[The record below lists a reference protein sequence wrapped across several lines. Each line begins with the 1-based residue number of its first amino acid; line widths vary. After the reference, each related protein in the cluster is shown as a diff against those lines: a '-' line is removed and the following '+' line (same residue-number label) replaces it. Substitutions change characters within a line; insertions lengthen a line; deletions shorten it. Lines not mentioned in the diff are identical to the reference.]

1 MKTDIFPINYFNSV
15 LTPIK
20 AFVNRHKL
28 SWPNMIVVLIF
39 LNALMTIPIT
49 INFAQMD
56 SFPLGDLYPN
66 VEKIVEEQPLD
77 VFNEADYADGEMII
91 QEPFVFD
98 NAAGYIAGGVGDE
111 KEALMEEA
119 EHLILFE
126 QNQFVLIEE
135 GAPTTTVPYTE
146 DFSLAGTASSEEVME
161 ELGRQWFVQNQVFF
175 VAFFTFLLS
184 VLIFVMMLFLVFGS
198 AVFLFLTKNSPITS
212 ITTYKESVNL
222 ILNLLTLPTVASLI
236 LGLVYFDI
244 VWMTMLQMVGLI
256 GMLLYVY
263 YKTQFNDDKL
273 KPQNLEDQV

>member
-1 MKTDIFPINYFNSV
+1 MKTDIFPINYFKSV
-15 LTPIK
+15 WTPIK
-20 AFVNRHKL
+20 AFVNRHQL
-28 SWPNMIVVLIF
+28 SWPNMLVVLIF

-56 SFPLGDLYPN
+56 SFPLGDLYPQ
-66 VEKIVEEQPLD
+66 VESIVDEQPLD
-77 VFNEADYADGEMII
+77 VLNEADYANGEMII

-98 NAAGYIAGGVGDE
+98 NAAGYVAGGVGE
-111 KEALMEEA
+111 EQEELIAEA
-119 EHLILFE
+119 ENVILFE
-126 QNQFVLIEE
+126 RNQFVLVEE

-146 DFSLAGTASSEEVME
+146 DFSLAGMTSSEEVME
-161 ELGRQWFVQNQVFF
+161 ELSRQWFIQNQVFF

-184 VLIFVMMLFLVFGS
+184 ILLFVMMFFLVFGS

-222 ILNLLTLPTVASLI
+222 ILNLLTLPTIASLI
-236 LGLVYFDI
+236 LGLVHFDI

-256 GMLLYVY
+256 AMLLYVY
-263 YKTQFNDDKL
+263 YKTQFSDDKL